1 VVELEKISHFVRD
14 DTSVFLLSFR
24 ADARNLSPRQNS
36 KTLKLHHYLFL
47 AKLQIKHRRPIYLES
62 FDGTIELLFRLSM
75 GIRMRSALGEDFAG
89 FFLCLLCFIDPKS
102 SKIFCTALGHVAAD
116 QPYDRGI
123 FLADNGVMV
132 VILVPLSRL
141 ARLSEEFG

>member
-1 VVELEKISHFVRD
+1 
-14 DTSVFLLSFR
+14 
-24 ADARNLSPRQNS
+24 
-36 KTLKLHHYLFL
+36 L

-89 FFLCLLCFIDPKS
+89 FFRFLLCFVDPKS

>member
-1 VVELEKISHFVRD
+1 MTDIYLIVIPRGFEES
-14 DTSVFLLSFR
+14 
-24 ADARNLSPRQNS
+24 SPRQNS

-89 FFLCLLCFIDPKS
+89 FFRFLLCFVDPKS